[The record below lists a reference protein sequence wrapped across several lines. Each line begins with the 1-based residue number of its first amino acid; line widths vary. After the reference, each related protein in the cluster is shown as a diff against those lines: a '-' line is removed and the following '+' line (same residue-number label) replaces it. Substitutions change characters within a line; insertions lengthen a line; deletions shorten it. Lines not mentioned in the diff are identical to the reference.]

1 MVRMHHFIA
10 LFFIVADSSAQC
22 SSVTSKL
29 DDEVKI
35 KKKSV
40 NKDVCMESQGA
51 QESIQIEVW
60 VKSRHIS
67 LTCLGKSYLPAEKN
81 SLTSTSF

>member
-22 SSVTSKL
+22 SSVTSKF

-35 KKKSV
+35 KKSW
-40 NKDVCMESQGA
+40 
-51 QESIQIEVW
+51 SIRMFAWRAGVH
-60 VKSRHIS
+60 KKAFRHRCG
-67 LTCLGKSYLPAEKN
+67 LKVGTY
-81 SLTSTSF
+81 F